1 MPELADLLRAAVE
14 QRANEVFIV
23 PDQPLRIK
31 RAGVLTELA
40 GFGPLPASEVARLL
54 LSNLYEEQRRLLQ
67 DNLELDCSMGIP
79 QVARFR
85 VSITTQAR
93 GLQAVA
99 HLIPATIP
107 TPEDLHLPEA
117 VTNLASL
124 ARGLVLITGGMGSGK
139 STLLACLIE
148 RINQT
153 RDVHIVTVED
163 LIEYYFTP
171 RNSVICQREMG
182 THAKSYAQALK
193 SVLKQSADVVLV
205 GEIRDRDTADAA
217 LHLAESGPLVFATL
231 PTTDS
236 MHTVERIVTM
246 FPPERQRQAQLRLA
260 STLKGAVSQIL
271 LPRADGTGLIAA
283 REIMLM
289 NLGIETAVREGKTPQ
304 IYGAIEAATKLG
316 MVNMDKS
323 IVRLVAKKLVTREAA
338 LEKCHR
344 PDEMTSALSII
355 K

>member
-1 MPELADLLRAAVE
+1 MVELVDILRAAVE
-14 QRANEVFIV
+14 QRANDVFIV
-23 PDQPLRIK
+23 PDQSPVIK
-31 RAGVLTELA
+31 RAGRLAELP
-40 GFGPLPASEVARLL
+40 GFPPIPAAEVGRLL
-54 LSNLYEEQRRLLQ
+54 LSNLFEEQRRLLSE
-67 DNLELDCSMGIP
+67 NLELDASMGIP

-107 TPEDLHLPEA
+107 TPEDLQLPEV

-124 ARGLVLITGGMGSGK
+124 SRGLVLITGGMGSGK

-153 RDVHIVTVED
+153 RDAHIVTVED
-163 LIEYYFTP
+163 LIEYYYLP
-171 RNSVICQREMG
+171 QKSVICQREMG

-236 MHTVERIVTM
+236 MHTVERLVTM
-246 FPPERQRQAQLRLA
+246 FPPERHRQAQLRLA

-289 NLGIETAVREGKTPQ
+289 NLGIETAVREGKTPA

-323 IVRLVAKKLVTREAA
+323 IVRLVAKKLVTRDAA
-338 LEKCHR
+338 LANCQR
-344 PDEMTSALSII
+344 PDEMLSALSII